1 MKHFL
6 LLALAAFFSVTVS
19 AQQILSVEKLE
30 TFSKQDVEDVASSVG
45 VPAGIVEPETAVD
58 YYKITYL
65 TPYLHP
71 DSLVQ
76 ASGAIAVPVNP
87 YCSYPLVGYG
97 HGTQSKR
104 SKAASYMDGG
114 QWELG
119 VLFASTGYVVAL
131 PDYLGLGDADPKVA
145 IHPYTHA
152 YSQSNTMI
160 NMLRA
165 TRTLADSIETSLNG
179 QVFLFGYSQGGG
191 TTVATVKEIEQNYPN
206 EFDIVGSAPMSG
218 AYDLINAQVDLI
230 ASENVY
236 PTPGYLPYIVL
247 AYQSIYGNL
256 YNDVSE
262 FLKSPYDSIIPDL
275 FYEGNTGIGNIN
287 QQCPPVPK
295 DIVVDSVVDAF
306 LSDPNHPL
314 RLNLLDNDLI
324 EGWYPTSPMKL
335 IYCQGDDQVTYL
347 NSENAYNS
355 WTTAGAPFLQKQD
368 LGNYNHGDCALFAML
383 VATNYFDSIAVSC
396 ALSVEEEWSQSNYSV
411 SPNPATDEF
420 IVTALENAAFD
431 NAEFI
436 LMDVSGKAV
445 RRESGIT
452 GKEYRVWKEELSAGI
467 YFFRVMEQG
476 SVQITGKVVFQ

>member
-1 MKHFL
+1 MKKLL
-6 LLALAAFFSVTVS
+6 LLASITLCFHSAS

-30 TFSKQDVEDVASSVG
+30 TFSKQDVEDLASTVG
-45 VPAGIVEPETAVD
+45 VPPGIVEPETAVD

-131 PDYLGLGDADPKVA
+131 PDYLGLGDADPKVV

-165 TRTLADSIETSLNG
+165 TRTLTDSIETSLNG

-191 TTVATVKEIEQNYPN
+191 ATVAAVREIEQNYPH
-206 EFDIVGSAPMSG
+206 EFDIAGAAPMSG

-256 YNDVSE
+256 FNDVSE
-262 FLKSPYDSIIPDL
+262 FLKSPYDSIIPEL
-275 FYEGNTGIGNIN
+275 FYEGNTGIGNVN

-347 NSENAYNS
+347 NSENAYDT
-355 WTTAGAPFLQKQD
+355 WTDAGAPFLQKQD
-368 LGNYNHGDCALFAML
+368 IGNYNHGDCALFALL

-396 ALSVEEEWSQSNYSV
+396 ALSVEEEWSRSDYSI
-411 SPNPATDEF
+411 SPNPTTDAF
-420 IVTALENAAFD
+420 VISSLTNRGFD
-431 NAEFI
+431 NAELI

-445 RRESGIT
+445 RRELGIN
-452 GKEYRVWKEELSAGI
+452 GRDFRVWKNELPSGI
-467 YFFRVMEQG
+467 YFYRVSEQD
-476 SVQITGKVVFQ
+476 VILMRGKLVFQ